1 MQNKMKTII
10 FYINTVSGGGAEK
23 VIIQL
28 AHYFANKGFRSV
40 LLTSFVEKN
49 EYPVPSNVERL
60 SIEQEE
66 TKQSRL
72 KRNWSRIKFLRQLCK
87 REKPIAVVSFMAAP
101 NFRNICATAGLP
113 VKCILSVRND
123 PKEEYSGFW
132 GKIVGKFLFRFADG
146 IVFQTSQAKEWF
158 PKNIQK
164 NSAIILNP
172 VQESFYQ
179 VKRVSS
185 PRDIV
190 TCGRLNPQKNHAMLI
205 GAFAQIAKD
214 FPNENLLIYGRGELK
229 QNLQKLIENLNLQKR
244 VFLMGTTDKVEEVL
258 SKAKIFVLSSDYE
271 GMPNALMEA
280 MTVGLPCIST
290 DCPCGGPKKLIKDK
304 QNGLLV
310 PCKNEGELALAM
322 EKLLSSKNL
331 AEEIGINARKTAQS
345 FAHPIIFKQWK
356 QYLDSIIVN
365 TNPLKKDK
373 EDAL

>member
-1 MQNKMKTII
+1 
-10 FYINTVSGGGAEK
+10 
-23 VIIQL
+23 
-28 AHYFANKGFRSV
+28 
-40 LLTSFVEKN
+40 
-49 EYPVPSNVERL
+49 
-60 SIEQEE
+60 
-66 TKQSRL
+66 
-72 KRNWSRIKFLRQLCK
+72 
-87 REKPIAVVSFMAAP
+87 
-101 NFRNICATAGLP
+101 
-113 VKCILSVRND
+113 
-123 PKEEYSGFW
+123 
-132 GKIVGKFLFRFADG
+132 
-146 IVFQTSQAKEWF
+146 
-158 PKNIQK
+158 
-164 NSAIILNP
+164 
-172 VQESFYQ
+172 
-179 VKRVSS
+179 
-185 PRDIV
+185 
-190 TCGRLNPQKNHAMLI
+190 MLI
-205 GAFAQIAKD
+205 GAFAQIAKE
-214 FPNENLLIYGRGELK
+214 FPNENLLIYGSGELK